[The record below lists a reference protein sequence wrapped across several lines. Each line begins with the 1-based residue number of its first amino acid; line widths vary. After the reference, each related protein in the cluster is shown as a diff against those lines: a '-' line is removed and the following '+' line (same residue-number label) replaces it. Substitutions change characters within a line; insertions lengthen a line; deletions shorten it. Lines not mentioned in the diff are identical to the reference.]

1 MNMLPLAKNFND
13 VIRDYLKKHLKI
25 EIQYNSPTGLCKGS
39 IKTTLKLDDEIID
52 SSEQKIYQSFF

>member
-13 VIRDYLKKHLKI
+13 DIRDYIKEHLKI
-25 EIQYNSPTGLCKGS
+25 EIQYNSPSGLCKGS

-52 SSEQKIYQSFF
+52 SSEQKIYKSFF